1 MAARLK
7 YVDPNRPRGA
17 FSRAYA
23 RFSGT
28 RLARFISAK
37 VVWKLD
43 PYVLRA
49 TRGRFGMGLVL
60 PTALLETRGAK
71 SGALRRNAVIYFHD
85 GDRVTIVAS
94 KAGHERHP
102 AWFHNLRAHPDVTFA
117 GIPMRATVVEDEAE
131 RERLWTLADRVF
143 APYAAYRREAAKVNR
158 TIPIVQ
164 LRAGGPKVELLS
176 PDAAADRALMDE
188 LARIVN
194 EAYAVAEAGLWL
206 EGTLRTSPEQV
217 AGIVRDGDLLAA
229 TLAGRVV
236 GCVRVKAIDA
246 ATAELG
252 LLGTAPDQW
261 GNGIGAELVGAAEDL
276 ARARG
281 AATME
286 LVLLDPT
293 DTAHPGK
300 GRLRAWYEGLGYR
313 FVRSA
318 PTEEVSLHAAAELAA
333 PCEWLVFRKPLG

>member
-1 MAARLK
+1 M
-7 YVDPNRPRGA
+7 
-17 FSRAYA
+17 
-23 RFSGT
+23 
-28 RLARFISAK
+28 
-37 VVWKLD
+37 
-43 PYVLRA
+43 
-49 TRGRFGMGLVL
+49 
-60 PTALLETRGAK
+60 
-71 SGALRRNAVIYFHD
+71 
-85 GDRVTIVAS
+85 
-94 KAGHERHP
+94 
-102 AWFHNLRAHPDVTFA
+102 
-117 GIPMRATVVEDEAE
+117 
-131 RERLWTLADRVF
+131 F
-143 APYAAYRREAAKVNR
+143 APYAAYRREAAKANR

-176 PDAAADRALMDE
+176 PAAAADRALMDE
-188 LARIVN
+188 LAHIVN
-194 EAYAVAEAGLWL
+194 EAYAVAEAGLWV

-217 AGIVRDGDLLAA
+217 AGHVRDGDLLAA

-252 LLGTAPDQW
+252 LLATAPDQW
-261 GNGIGAELVGAAEDL
+261 GNGIGAELVVAAEDL

-300 GRLRAWYEGLGYR
+300 GRLRAWYERLGYR

-318 PTEEVSLHAAAELAA
+318 PTEEVSLHAGAELAA
-333 PCEWLVFRKPLG
+333 PCEWLVFRKPLS